1 MSKKLNNYNENW
13 LIYMKIAN
21 MHFDADELGPE
32 LVIEVYNKKVGLRG
46 ILVIDNTKRGVAKG
60 GIRMT
65 SSVTVEEIFRLA
77 RAMTLKNALADL
89 PFGGGKSGIVSE
101 TKNKN
106 EKRLLI
112 QTFARAIK
120 ELCPSRYIAGPDVN
134 TGEEEMKWFV
144 EANGCLDSCTGKPK
158 ELGGLPHELGSTGF
172 GVAQATLVALDFKNL
187 DVSNVKI
194 AIDGFGNVGSFT
206 AKFLNESGAKIIA
219 VSDSKGCIYNP
230 RGLNV
235 EKLLEVKS
243 RSGSVINYEDGK
255 VIAREKLFEIDCD
268 VLIPASLSDVINES
282 NYENIKAK
290 IIVEAA
296 NIPMREHIEK
306 KLFEKGVLIIPD
318 IIANAGG
325 VISSYAEYKRMNEQE
340 MFDLVKEKIRKNT
353 KLILERSFEKQMNT
367 REVSLEIAIERIL

>member
-1 MSKKLNNYNENW
+1 MKL
-13 LIYMKIAN
+13 AN
-21 MHFDADELGPE
+21 MHFDSDEIGPE
-32 LVIEVYNKKVGLRG
+32 LVVEVYNKKIGLRG

-89 PFGGGKSGIVSE
+89 PFGGGKSGIVSD
-101 TKNKN
+101 TKNKE
-106 EKRLLI
+106 EKKLLI
-112 QTFARAIK
+112 QGFANAIK

-134 TGEEEMKWFV
+134 TGEEEMRWFV

-172 GVAQATLVALDFKNL
+172 GVAQATLVAIDFINL
-187 DVSNVKI
+187 DVNNTKV

-206 AKFLNESGAKIIA
+206 AKFLSESGAKIIA

-230 RGLNV
+230 KGLDV
-235 EKLLEVKS
+235 QKLLEVKS
-243 RSGSVINYEDGK
+243 TTGSVINYKDGE
-255 VIAREKLFEIDCD
+255 VIESKKIFETDCD

-282 NYENIKAK
+282 NYKDIKAK

-306 KLFEKGVLIIPD
+306 KLFENGVLIIPD

-325 VISSYAEYKRMNEQE
+325 VISSYAEYKRMNEHE
-340 MFDLVKEKIRKNT
+340 MFNLVREKIVKNT
-353 KLILERSFEKQMNT
+353 KLILERSFAKQIAT
-367 REVSLEIAIERIL
+367 RDVAMEIAKERIL

>member
-1 MSKKLNNYNENW
+1 MKL
-13 LIYMKIAN
+13 AN
-21 MHFDADELGPE
+21 MHFDADEIGPE
-32 LVIEVYNKKVGLRG
+32 LVVEVYNKKIGLKG
-46 ILVIDNTKRGVAKG
+46 ILIIDNTKRGVAKG

-65 SSVTVEEIFRLA
+65 SSATVEEIFRLA
-77 RAMTLKNALADL
+77 RAMTFKNALADL
-89 PFGGGKSGIVSE
+89 PFGGGKSGIVSD
-101 TKNKN
+101 TKNKE

-112 QTFARAIK
+112 QGFARAIK

-134 TGEEEMKWFV
+134 TGEEEMRWFA

-172 GVAQATLVALDFKNL
+172 GVAQATLIALDFIKL
-187 DVSNVKI
+187 DVNNTKV

-206 AKFLNESGAKIIA
+206 AKFLYEEGAKIIA

-230 RGLNV
+230 KGLDV
-235 EKLLEVKS
+235 EKLLDVKS
-243 RSGSVINYEDGK
+243 KTGSVINYREGK
-255 VIAREKLFEIDCD
+255 AISRENIFEIYCD

-306 KLFEKGVLIIPD
+306 RLFERGIVIIPD

-325 VISSYAEYKRMNEQE
+325 VISSYAEYKKMDEQE
-340 MFDLVKEKIRKNT
+340 MFNLVKEKIVKNT

-367 REVSLEIAIERIL
+367 RDVAMEIAKERIL